1 MRSRSELIKS
11 IIWKVGGKRPV
22 GYKRR
27 GKAMEAVQ
35 PARVPLRYDAIN
47 LDTNN
52 TCNQRCRFCFNDFS
66 ARPCYM
72 TEEIFSRALEILPM
86 LKESGDEGTGF
97 YFSCLWE
104 PLVSARFLKL
114 LSMIP
119 EEGRKKAFFT
129 TNLSRPLDNGMMK
142 AILSANLH
150 HINISIESLREDR
163 FADLSGSG
171 NYDNFRKNLRLLA
184 EVYKKLP
191 PERRPR
197 LYYITMVLKE
207 NRDELLEIIH
217 MTQEEAFAYRNELRT
232 PFIDNYQNMG
242 WNYGQFLPET
252 ECAELRSKLRKENI
266 RLILKNIF
274 RSPVSGKGE
283 RLHKPIVYSIQS
295 EEELPPMPEAK
306 AEGMDQEET
315 EKSILDA
322 GQTDDQKAEAVS
334 SALMEESASNMPD
347 SERYRIRHEL
357 DVVTIPEYMFV
368 RCSSGGELHFLG
380 LDEKVDISSLE
391 DVKEGFSSRLIRLA
405 ERRNRAFIYEKSVNT
420 SGAEPFDY
428 EMIVDKAEEDE
439 KTLSLKGRIIAR
451 AELLSERFDMVF
463 AADTGKAFYIKTEVS
478 PALAYLCREGEAAA
492 YFSCH
497 MDTGILGSG
506 DIEGHILL
514 MDPESGKAVY
524 RGAEV
529 LRIKR

>member
-1 MRSRSELIKS
+1 M
-11 IIWKVGGKRPV
+11 
-22 GYKRR
+22 
-27 GKAMEAVQ
+27 ME
-35 PARVPLRYDAIN
+35 
-47 LDTNN
+47 
-52 TCNQRCRFCFNDFS
+52 
-66 ARPCYM
+66 
-72 TEEIFSRALEILPM
+72 
-86 LKESGDEGTGF
+86 
-97 YFSCLWE
+97 
-104 PLVSARFLKL
+104 
-114 LSMIP
+114 
-119 EEGRKKAFFT
+119 
-129 TNLSRPLDNGMMK
+129 

-150 HINISIESLREDR
+150 HINISIESLREER

-171 NYDNFRKNLRLLA
+171 NYGNFRKNLRLMA

-191 PERRPR
+191 PEKRPR
-197 LYYITMVLKE
+197 LYYITMVLRE
-207 NRDELLEIIH
+207 NRDELFDIIR

-242 WNYGQFLPET
+242 WNYGQFLPGA

-266 RLILKNIF
+266 KLILKNIF

-295 EEELPPMPEAK
+295 EEELPPMPESK
-306 AEGMDQEET
+306 AEVMDQAET
-315 EKSILDA
+315 ERPVLNA
-322 GQTDDQKAEAVS
+322 EQTDGQKTEAVS
-334 SALMEESASNMPD
+334 SVLMEEPAANTPV

-391 DVKEGFSSRLIRLA
+391 DVKAGFSSRLIRLA
-405 ERRNRAFIYEKSVNT
+405 ERRNKAFVYEKSIDA
-420 SGAEPFDY
+420 SGAEPFDF
-428 EMIVDKAEEDE
+428 EMIVDQAGEDE

-451 AELLSERFDMVF
+451 AELLSESLDMVF
-463 AADTGKAFYIKTEVS
+463 SADTGRSFYIKSEVS
-478 PALAYLCREGEAAA
+478 PALASLCREGEAAA

-524 RGAEV
+524 RGTEV
-529 LRIKR
+529 LRIKRQG